1 MSTPLLVALAAL
13 PWVLL
18 PLAVLWQLRGSRT
31 LDEYPA
37 EPPSDAPLVSVVIPA
52 RNEGRNIDAC
62 LRSVLGSTWP
72 AFEVIVVD
80 DHSADGTGDL
90 ARRAAAADPRVRVIE
105 NPDLPAGWFG
115 KQWACHNG
123 ARAARG
129 AFLLFTDADTRHGPE
144 LLARSMNAMR
154 VRGADLFSVGGAQ
167 VMETFWERLVQPHIF
182 SMIVARYGSTE
193 RLSRTT
199 DPYGK
204 LANGQYVLVKR
215 AAYDATGGHEAVR
228 AHVAE
233 DLRMAQEWCRQG
245 FSVQVVEGFNHMR
258 TRMYHGFGEI
268 ARGWGKNLYAAGR
281 DTVRLGRIGGAML
294 RLLFPLPALWEIV
307 PAVVGV
313 AALFGAVPAAAGVWA
328 AVAYMA
334 SLLYWLAVHHVMG
347 APLRHA
353 LLHPLAALA
362 IFGIMTRAA
371 WKGAR
376 VEWKGREY
384 VSSGGLR
391 PGT

>member
-90 ARRAAAADPRVRVIE
+90 ARRAAAADPRVLVIE

-204 LANGQYVLVKR
+204 LANGQYEI
-215 AAYDATGGHEAVR
+215 GR
-228 AHVAE
+228 AHV
-233 DLRMAQEWCRQG
+233 
-245 FSVQVVEGFNHMR
+245 
-258 TRMYHGFGEI
+258 
-268 ARGWGKNLYAAGR
+268 
-281 DTVRLGRIGGAML
+281 
-294 RLLFPLPALWEIV
+294 
-307 PAVVGV
+307 
-313 AALFGAVPAAAGVWA
+313 
-328 AVAYMA
+328 
-334 SLLYWLAVHHVMG
+334 
-347 APLRHA
+347 
-353 LLHPLAALA
+353 
-362 IFGIMTRAA
+362 
-371 WKGAR
+371 
-376 VEWKGREY
+376 
-384 VSSGGLR
+384 
-391 PGT
+391 